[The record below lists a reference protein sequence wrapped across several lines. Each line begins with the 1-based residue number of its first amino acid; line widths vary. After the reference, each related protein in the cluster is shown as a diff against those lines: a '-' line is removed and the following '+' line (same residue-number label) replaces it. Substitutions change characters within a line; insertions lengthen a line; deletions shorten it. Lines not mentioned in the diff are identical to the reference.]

1 MNALF
6 SARNVRWLMLFVIG
20 LGCLIVFAAS
30 ASAAGPS
37 VDTAAAMPT
46 LQANI
51 FWELVADRTRLIQV
65 SLVIVAFGCAILWW
79 YR

>member
-46 LQANI
+46 LQAN
-51 FWELVADRTRLIQV
+51 FFFELVADRARLIQV